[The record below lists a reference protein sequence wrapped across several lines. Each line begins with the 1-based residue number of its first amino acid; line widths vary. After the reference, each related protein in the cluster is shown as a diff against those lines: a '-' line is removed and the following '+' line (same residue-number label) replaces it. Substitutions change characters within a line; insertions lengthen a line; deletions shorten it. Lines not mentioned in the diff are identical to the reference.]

1 MPRIISGTARGT
13 RLQAPHGEKTRP
25 TADRVK
31 EALFSILQAEWP
43 VDGFLDLFAGTGQI
57 GLEAA
62 SRGASRVVLVEKD
75 RTCLAIIR
83 ENILRTHLEAQVCL
97 LGQDAGRALAGLAEP
112 FGIIFA
118 DPPYR
123 QCQTVTGRL
132 AADLARLLAPGG
144 RLILEHDSRDPAPS
158 FVTNLQLERCCQYGT
173 AMLSFYRRAPDG
185 VPMLCQEE
193 KGGD

>member
-13 RLQAPHGEKTRP
+13 RLAAPRGDKTRP

-31 EALFSILQAEWP
+31 EALFSILQSDWP
-43 VDGFLDLFAGTGQI
+43 ADGFLDLFAGTGQI

-62 SRGASRVVLVEKD
+62 SRGAGRVVLVEKD
-75 RTCLAIIR
+75 RNCLLIIR
-83 ENILRTHLEAQVCL
+83 ENSHRAHLDTQVRL
-97 LGQDAGRALAGLAEP
+97 LGQDAARALAGLSEP
-112 FGIIFA
+112 FDIIFA

-123 QCQTVTGRL
+123 QVQAVCDRL
-132 AADLARLLAPGG
+132 GAELARLLAPGG
-144 RLILEHDSRDPAPS
+144 RLIIEHDSRDPAPS

-185 VPMLCQEE
+185 AS
-193 KGGD
+193 